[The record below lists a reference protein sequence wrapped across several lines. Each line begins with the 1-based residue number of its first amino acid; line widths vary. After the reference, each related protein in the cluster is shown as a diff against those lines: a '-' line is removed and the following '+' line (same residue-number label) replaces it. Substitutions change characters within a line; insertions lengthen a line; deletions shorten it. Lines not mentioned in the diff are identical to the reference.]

1 MRGALGSWGT
11 PLKGT
16 YLILQ
21 INTGIATMYCH
32 PCSLS
37 ARCEGPRNARSQ
49 IFTKVKLL
57 LQSNAGYYIVAQKY
71 HKNTKTQCMLTI
83 VRSAAPAAQPR
94 LPP

>member
-1 MRGALGSWGT
+1 MTLGVTNVPWDHLSGPQTYINDVNVTNEGRFRLLWG
-11 PLKGT
+11 
-16 YLILQ
+16 
-21 INTGIATMYCH
+21 N
-32 PCSLS
+32 
-37 ARCEGPRNARSQ
+37 CEGPRNARSQ
-49 IFTKVKLL
+49 IFTKVKLV